1 MSWSGLKKQIEERFA
16 PSLQGRV
23 SLFKTR
29 RRSTRGATLHC
40 GIRIDGKEILSG
52 NSYERPWRETD
63 EPRTKDDHSFFNGD
77 DFNNA
82 TDRYLDLTIEEIIS
96 SDNLVVRAIGM
107 LDKRLGKRRLRA
119 MDLSGQPELLRRL
132 WQFRC
137 LSENMILQAK
147 EIESEIDFSQRIPN
161 PPSWRRQYA
170 RHVASPAVLED
181 LLQKHKVSLRIP
193 QILRLLKEKAVLE
206 RDLSTRVARELFK
219 AYHQAKDVNKFSQYV
234 EYLNRETKLL
244 DDVQY
249 AVGVFELALD
259 SESWIRPVEDW
270 RSSSHNA
277 NRQFYSLVR
286 HLLAEYEMP
295 VFMDH
300 AWFSANRTHQGWYKH
315 LAAGKNIRTAP
326 GFPTTVSKKGAHY
339 FLKAP
344 THYTIDGAIRFGQIL
359 AMGGDQILSDTLIET
374 RLGRSFE
381 HDQFWQT
388 VVSFFVKNPML
399 DLMWAGPI
407 IDYIYHQRF
416 EPVFEVL
423 EDGLVHEGP
432 PLNPHFSMSGR
443 TADSILRLVEE
454 WHGALSNSQNLNL
467 VWSPSGIEGFSFV
480 EGSRDSENKK
490 QWIIRELI
498 TSAEL
503 LAEGRALKHC
513 VYSYAR
519 SCASRRCS
527 IWTLE
532 VQTERSKDKLVTIE
546 IDNQSREIRQVRG
559 YKNRYAVEDET
570 RIIAMWAEKAHLVF
584 AG

>member
-16 PSLQGRV
+16 PSLRGRV

-29 RRSTRGATLHC
+29 RRSARGATLHC

-63 EPRTKDDHSFFNGD
+63 EPRTQEDHSFFNGE

-82 TDRYLDLTIEEIIS
+82 TNGYLDLTIEEIIS
-96 SDNLVVRAIGM
+96 SENIVVRAIGM

-119 MDLSGQPELLRRL
+119 MDLSNQPKLLRRL

-137 LSENMILQAK
+137 LAENLVLRG
-147 EIESEIDFSQRIPN
+147 EDVESEIDFSQRIPN
-161 PPSWRRQYA
+161 PPSWRQRYA
-170 RHVASPAVLED
+170 HHQDNPDVLED
-181 LLQKHKVSLRIP
+181 LLQKHKLSLRIP
-193 QILRLLKEKAVLE
+193 QLLRLLKENAVEE
-206 RDLSTRVARELFK
+206 RDLSTRVSKELFK
-219 AYHQAKDVNKFSQYV
+219 AYHQANDVDKFSRYV
-234 EYLNRETKLL
+234 EYLNRESKLL

-259 SESWIRPVEDW
+259 SESWIRSIEDW
-270 RSSSHNA
+270 RTSSYNA

-286 HLLAEYEMP
+286 HLLVEYEMP

-315 LAAGKNIRTAP
+315 LAVGKNIRTAH
-326 GFPTTVSKKGAHY
+326 GFPATVSKKAAHY

-344 THYTIDGAIRFGQIL
+344 THYTINGAIRFGQVL
-359 AMGGDQILSDTLIET
+359 ALGGDQVLSDALIET

-399 DLMWAGPI
+399 DLIWAGPI

-416 EPVFEVL
+416 EPVFEVR
-423 EDGLVHEGP
+423 EDGLVGEGP
-432 PLNPHFSMSGR
+432 PLNPLFSMSGR

-454 WHGALSNSQNLNL
+454 WHGALANSHNLQL
-467 VWSPSGIEGFSFV
+467 VWNPSGIEGFSFA
-480 EGSRDSENKK
+480 EGSRDSDHRK
-490 QWIIRELI
+490 QWTIRELI
-498 TSAEL
+498 TSADL

-519 SCASRRCS
+519 SCASGRCS

-532 VQTERSKDKLVTIE
+532 VQFEQSKDKLLTIE
-546 IDNQSREIRQVRG
+546 IDSKSREIRQVRG
-559 YKNRYAVEDET
+559 YKNRYASDDET
-570 RIIAMWAEKAHLVF
+570 RIIALWAEKAHLVF